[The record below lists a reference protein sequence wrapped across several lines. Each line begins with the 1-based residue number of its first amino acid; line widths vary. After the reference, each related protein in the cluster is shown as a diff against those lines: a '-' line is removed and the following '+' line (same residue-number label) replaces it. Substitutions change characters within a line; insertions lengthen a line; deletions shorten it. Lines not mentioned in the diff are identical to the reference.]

1 MGDVYLCE
9 DLLLKEKVALKVL
22 KKEALT
28 KASYV
33 DRFVSEV
40 KIARSITHKNVV
52 RTYDLGW
59 HEGYLYFTMEYV
71 EGLSLREFLS
81 KVSKIPVDFA
91 LKILIDIAQGLA
103 EIHKNGIIHRDLKPS
118 NVILKEDLSVCKISD
133 FGIAN
138 SFASFEQ
145 NHGEILGSVG
155 YIAPEIW
162 KQAPFDEK
170 SDLYSFGVLA
180 FQLLTGRY
188 PFEGE
193 SSTELFNK
201 INSVEPPDVD
211 ALNAEVPSDLSLLV
225 KSLLNRDPGRRPES
239 AEVVVKMLTNI
250 KNSRME
256 SKSHSMKVTFD
267 DPFPNKKSPKVRQRK
282 TSLKPSIILGREKW
296 HSNTAEDH
304 EIKSET
310 SDNLYLSPIKVALFG
325 LTLIIGLLLTL
336 KVINAGLINI
346 AVKATVLLTLV
357 ITPHICLSN
366 SSINTAL
373 KRLTA
378 VLFFCWFVV
387 TGALFYLAN
396 ALSLSLRFFQSLEY
410 LTMTKVIEIL
420 TFDLSSRVFLFD
432 ISNRVFIYSGVEKFS
447 FANSIACYLYLIF
460 LFLNLKS
467 PKTMIFSATTVFLA
481 VLGMNALVDFLGHI
495 DQTSSIIAYTTNLK
509 LLSGVSVWLIL
520 IWLNFQAKENI
531 AKTSMVGDA
540 LRW

>member
-28 KASYV
+28 NASYV
-33 DRFVSEV
+33 NRFVSEV

-71 EGLSLREFLS
+71 KGISLREFLS

-138 SFASFEQ
+138 SSASFEQ
-145 NHGEILGSVG
+145 NYGEIMGSVG

-193 SSTELFNK
+193 SSTELLNK

-225 KSLLNRDPGRRPES
+225 KSLLNRDPERRPES

-250 KNSRME
+250 KNARTE
-256 SKSHSMKVTFD
+256 SKSHSVKVTFD
-267 DPFPNKKSPKVRQRK
+267 NPFPNKKSHKARQRK
-282 TSLKPSIILGREKW
+282 TSLKPSIILGRAKW
-296 HSNTAEDH
+296 HSNTAEDQ
-304 EIKSET
+304 ESKSET
-310 SDNLYLSPIKVALFG
+310 SSNLYLSPIKGAIYS

-336 KVINAGLINI
+336 KVINAGLVDI
-346 AVKATVLLTLV
+346 ASRAILLLVLVLTPY
-357 ITPHICLSN
+357 IFLSN
-366 SSINTAL
+366 SSINNAL
-373 KRLTA
+373 KRLTE
-378 VLFFCWFVV
+378 VLFFCWLAV

-396 ALSLSLRFFQSLEY
+396 ALSLSLQFFQSLEY
-410 LTMTKVIEIL
+410 LIMTKITEIL

-432 ISNRVFIYSGVEKFS
+432 ISKRVFIYSGIEKFS
-447 FANSIACYLYLIF
+447 SANLLACYFYLIF
-460 LFLNLKS
+460 LFLHLKS
-467 PKTMIFSATTVFLA
+467 LKATIFSATTIFIA
-481 VLGMNALVDFLGHI
+481 VLGMNALVGFLSHI

-520 IWLNFQAKENI
+520 IWLNFQVKENFT
-531 AKTSMVGDA
+531 KTSVVGDA
-540 LRW
+540 PRW